1 MVYRILLFFL
11 ACVPV
16 AGFGQKV
23 WSLKECIDY
32 ALNHNIGVQQSVIAA
47 QMAEATRNQNF
58 ASFFPSINGST
69 GVNYN
74 FGRSLDPTSYSY
86 TDKTF
91 QSGSASLNASLPIF
105 QGFGI
110 QNSYKKSISDMNASK
125 QDALKSQND
134 IALAV
139 ATTYLQILYY
149 KEQLQATN
157 DRIDAVTTERNR
169 TRLLVENELL
179 AEGSLLDAEALLSTE
194 EYNKI
199 AAENLLTNSKI
210 SLIQL
215 MQLDSVSDIE
225 IEKPIVEIPSS
236 ESSVLSADAIY
247 SQALKILPEIKAADF
262 RITSA
267 HHALN
272 IARGGR
278 YPQLSAFGSLSTNFS
293 NQAST
298 LDGAPSFIGY
308 MPTGALTASGEEV
321 FQPVYSYKYKDTP
334 YDKQFS
340 NNFGKSFGIS
350 LSIPIFNSWSV
361 NSNIKRSKLSFEN
374 AKLNALQVKNE
385 TYKTI
390 RTAHA
395 DAVAAINKYNAA
407 TKTNDAQQKAFTYT
421 EKKYNA
427 GLLNSLDY
435 INARNNLTKAQSD
448 LLQSKYEMILKL
460 KVLDFY
466 LGKPLSF

>member
-1 MVYRILLFFL
+1 MIYRILLVF
-11 ACVPV
+11 ACLPTL
-16 AGFGQKV
+16 GFGQKV

-32 ALNHNIGVQQSVIAA
+32 ALNHNIGVQQAAVAA
-47 QMAEATRNQNF
+47 QMAEAARDQNF
-58 ASFFPSINGST
+58 AGFFPSINGSA
-69 GVNYN
+69 GMNYN
-74 FGRSLDPTSYSY
+74 FGRSLDPTSYTY
-86 TDKTF
+86 VDKTF
-91 QSGSASLNASLPIF
+91 QSGTASLNASLPIF

-110 QNSYKKSISDMNASK
+110 QNSYRKSVSDLNAGK
-125 QDALKSQND
+125 QDFIKSQND

-139 ATTYLQILYY
+139 ATAYLQVLFSS
-149 KEQLQATN
+149 EQLDATN
-157 DRIDAVTTERNR
+157 VRIEAATTQRNR
-169 TRLLVENELL
+169 TKLLVDNELL
-179 AEGSLLDAEALLSTE
+179 AEGSLLDADALLSTE

-199 AAENLLTNSKI
+199 VAENMLTNAKI

-215 MQLDSVSDIE
+215 MQLDSVSDIAV
-225 IEKPIVEIPSS
+225 EKPAVEIPSK
-236 ESSVLSADAIY
+236 ESTLLTADAIY

-267 HHALN
+267 RYSLS

-278 YPQLSAFGSLSTNFS
+278 YPQLSAFGSLATNFS
-293 NQAST
+293 NQATT
-298 LDGAPSFIGY
+298 LDGSPVFVGY
-308 MPTGALTASGEEV
+308 MPTGAVTSSGEEV

-334 YDKQFS
+334 LNKQIN
-340 NNFGKSFGIS
+340 NNFGKSLGFS
-350 LSIPIFNSWSV
+350 LSIPIFNGWSV
-361 NSNIKRSKLSFEN
+361 NANIKRSKLNFEN
-374 AKLNALQVKNE
+374 AKLNALQVKND

-395 DAVAAINKYNAA
+395 DAIAAINKYDAA
-407 TKTNDAQQKAFTYT
+407 TKTNDAQQKAFGYT

-435 INARNNLTKAQSD
+435 VNARNNLTKAQAD
-448 LLQSKYEMILKL
+448 LLQAKYELILKL